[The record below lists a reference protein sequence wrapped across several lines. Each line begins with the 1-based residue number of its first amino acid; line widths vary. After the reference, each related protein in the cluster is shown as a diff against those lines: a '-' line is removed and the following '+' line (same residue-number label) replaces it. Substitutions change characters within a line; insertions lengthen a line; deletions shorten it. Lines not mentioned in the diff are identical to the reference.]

1 MATQSKSANLDL
13 SGLIESAASQFRGLN
28 PNQPGQWPWLPKAA
42 AWARTCAAKTS
53 SSKSTRYRLCSLP
66 GVYKSAV

>member
-42 AWARTCAAKTS
+42 AWALWRF
-53 SSKSTRYRLCSLP
+53 
-66 GVYKSAV
+66 